1 MTSLMAVSVSAFAKL
16 AYAKNK
22 PTRRLGLMSGN
33 GLSIYTMSS
42 WLFQACAQLQGA
54 VEGRHNVQLF
64 FVFCFCGFALHS
76 LFALHGRCGKVAVSG
91 GSTVSREIVTH
102 KKKESIHFYSYTLLN
117 ELYFSQ

>member
-42 WLFQACAQLQGA
+42 WLFQACTQLLGA
-54 VEGRHNVQLF
+54 VEGRHKVQLL
-64 FVFCFCGFALHS
+64 FVFCFCG
-76 LFALHGRCGKVAVSG
+76 FALHGRCGKVAVSG
-91 GSTVSREIVTH
+91 GSTVIKKIVTH
-102 KKKESIHFYSYTLLN
+102 KKKESIHFYGYTLLN

>member
-33 GLSIYTMSS
+33 GLSVYTMSS
-42 WLFQACAQLQGA
+42 WLFQACTQLQGA
-54 VEGRHNVQLF
+54 VEGRHKVQLL

-91 GSTVSREIVTH
+91 GSTVIKKIVTH
-102 KKKESIHFYSYTLLN
+102 KKKESIHFYGYTLLN

>member
-1 MTSLMAVSVSAFAKL
+1 MTSLMAVSVLAFAKL

-42 WLFQACAQLQGA
+42 WLFQACTQLQCA
-54 VEGRHNVQLF
+54 VEGRHKVQLL

-91 GSTVSREIVTH
+91 GSTVIKKIVTH
-102 KKKESIHFYSYTLLN
+102 KKKESIHFYGYTLLN